1 MAMAARVTA
10 FLVLISGT
18 SMVHGQQGRVVW
30 TTAPPA
36 ASGGPVVTYAPS
48 AQGTLALPPPPPL
61 TMVPVQVGPVVTY
74 KPLVPMVPLPAQYY
88 LGQGLLGQPKLYVP
102 DQPLRNFLRYLT
114 P

>member
-18 SMVHGQQGRVVW
+18 SMVNGEQGRIVW

-36 ASGGPVVTYAPS
+36 VSGGPVVTYAPS
-48 AQGTLALPPPPPL
+48 VQGTLALPPPPPL

-74 KPLVPMVPLPAQYY
+74 NRWCRWSRCPRSTTWDKACWDNPSCTCPTSRC
-88 LGQGLLGQPKLYVP
+88 GTSCG
-102 DQPLRNFLRYLT
+102 T
-114 P
+114 